1 MINKFYRGALGLSLL
16 LFVASASA
24 DTFTFFKITN
34 NNPEDLSAQLS
45 VNVTDAG
52 GGLVSFEFLNNVGIA
67 SSVTQ
72 IYFDNGS
79 GSFLSAL
86 ALGTQ
91 TGVDFSIGGSPP
103 NLPAGN
109 TVSFTADYLA
119 TADSPVAPNGINSA
133 TDSLQL
139 LGTGTLANII
149 AGLTSGDLRI
159 GLHVQAIGQLGGSDS
174 YVTGGTPSAVP
185 VPMSAWLF
193 ASGLGFFAIAR
204 RRLVK

>member
-1 MINKFYRGALGLSLL
+1 MMSTFYKGALGLSLL

-24 DTFTFFKITN
+24 DVFTFLKITN
-34 NNPEDLSAQLS
+34 NNPEDLSGQLS

-52 GGLVSFEFLNNVGIA
+52 SGQVSFQFLNNVGTA

-79 GSFLSAL
+79 GAFLSAL

-91 TGVDFSIGGSPP
+91 TGVDFNIGGSPP

-109 TVSFTADYLA
+109 TISFDADLLA

-133 TDSLQL
+133 TDSLTL
-139 LGTGTLANII
+139 LGTGLFANVI

-159 GLHVQAIGQLGGSDS
+159 GLHIQAIGQGGGSDS

-193 ASGLGFFAIAR
+193 ASGLGFLCIIR
-204 RRLVK
+204 RRLPH

>member
-1 MINKFYRGALGLSLL
+1 MMSTLYRGVLGLSLL
-16 LFVASASA
+16 LFVTSASA
-24 DTFTFFKITN
+24 EVFTFLRVTN
-34 NNPEDLSAQLS
+34 NNIEDLSSQLS

-52 GGLVSFEFLNNVGIA
+52 SGQVSFQFLNNVGIA

-72 IYFDNGS
+72 IYFDNGA
-79 GSFLSAL
+79 GAYLTAL

-91 TGVDFSIGGSPP
+91 TGVDFSIGGAPP
-103 NLPAGN
+103 DLPGGN
-109 TVSFTADYLA
+109 AVSFSANYRA
-119 TADSPVAPNGINSA
+119 TADAPVSPNGINSA

-139 LGTGTLANII
+139 LGSGLFANVI

-159 GLHVQAIGQLGGSDS
+159 GLHIQSIGQRDGSDS

-204 RRLVK
+204 RRLAK

>member
-1 MINKFYRGALGLSLL
+1 MFKKILGSTLGLSLL
-16 LFVASASA
+16 LFVATANAEIFS
-24 DTFTFFKITN
+24 FLKITN
-34 NNPEDLSAQLS
+34 NNPKDLSGQLS

-79 GSFLSAL
+79 GSLLSGL
-86 ALGTQ
+86 SVGTE
-91 TGVDFSIGGSPP
+91 TGVNFSTGGSPP

-109 TVSFTADYLA
+109 TISFTADYLA

-139 LGTGTLANII
+139 LGSGVFANII

-174 YVTGGTPSAVP
+174 YVSGETPSAVP
-185 VPMSAWLF
+185 IPTSAWLL
-193 ASGLGFFAIAR
+193 ASGLGFFGIAR
-204 RRLVK
+204 RRLAK

>member
-1 MINKFYRGALGLSLL
+1 MTKKLFGGALGLSLL
-16 LFVASASA
+16 LFVASANA
-24 DTFTFFKITN
+24 DIFTFLKITN
-34 NNPEDLSAQLS
+34 NNPEDLSGQLS

-79 GSFLSAL
+79 GSFLSGL
-86 ALGTQ
+86 ALGTE
-91 TGVDFSIGGSPP
+91 TGVNFSIGGTPP

-119 TADSPVAPNGINSA
+119 TSDSPVAPSGINSA

-139 LGTGTLANII
+139 LGSGLFSNII

-174 YVTGGTPSAVP
+174 YVSGGTPSAVP
-185 VPMSAWLF
+185 VPISAWLF

-204 RRLVK
+204 RRLPK

>member
-1 MINKFYRGALGLSLL
+1 MINKFYKGALGLALM

-24 DTFTFFKITN
+24 EVFTFLKITD
-34 NNPEDLSAQLS
+34 NNPEDLSGQLS

-52 GGLVSFEFLNNVGIA
+52 SGLVSFEFLNNVGIA

-79 GSFLSAL
+79 GSYLSAL
-86 ALGTQ
+86 SLGTQ
-91 TGVDFSIGGSPP
+91 TGVDFDIGGAPP

-109 TVSFTADYLA
+109 TISFTSDYRA
-119 TADSPVAPNGINSA
+119 TADSPVSQNGINSS

-139 LGTGTLANII
+139 LGSGLFANII

-174 YVTGGTPSAVP
+174 YVTTPSAVP
-185 VPMSAWLF
+185 VPAAAWLF
-193 ASGLGFFAIAR
+193 MSGLGLFGIAR
-204 RRLVK
+204 RRLHK

>member
-1 MINKFYRGALGLSLL
+1 MITQFYRGALGLSLL

-24 DTFTFFKITN
+24 DVFTFFKITN
-34 NNPEDLSAQLS
+34 NNPEDLSGQLS

-52 GGLVSFEFLNNVGIA
+52 GSQVSFQFLNNVGIA

-72 IYFDNGS
+72 IYFDNGA
-79 GSFLSAL
+79 GAYLTAL

-109 TVSFTADYLA
+109 TVSFSADYLA
-119 TADSPVAPNGINSA
+119 TADAPVAPSGINSA
-133 TDSLQL
+133 TDSLQI
-139 LGTGTLANII
+139 LGSGLFANVI

-159 GLHVQAIGQLGGSDS
+159 GLHVQAIGQGGGSDS

-193 ASGLGFFAIAR
+193 ASGLGMLAIAR
-204 RRLVK
+204 RRLT